1 MAPVLASKLS
11 FVVWEGFGTMSLDSL
26 RRHRHTS
33 FRSRVVRSAYARLT
47 SRCPRAHGTELAL
60 AGALSQ
66 LMTSA
71 LSFAWG
77 RGLPDTHFRCTVAS
91 RPASAARLFW
101 C

>member
-1 MAPVLASKLS
+1 MAPVLASS
-11 FVVWEGFGTMSLDSL
+11 VVVWEDFGTMSLDSL
-26 RRHRHTS
+26 LHHRHTS
-33 FRSRVVRSAYARLT
+33 FRSRVVRYAYARLT
-47 SRCPRAHGTELAL
+47 SRCPSAHGTELAL

-77 RGLPDTHFRCTVAS
+77 RGLPDTHFRCTVGD
-91 RPASAARLFW
+91 PHASAARRFW